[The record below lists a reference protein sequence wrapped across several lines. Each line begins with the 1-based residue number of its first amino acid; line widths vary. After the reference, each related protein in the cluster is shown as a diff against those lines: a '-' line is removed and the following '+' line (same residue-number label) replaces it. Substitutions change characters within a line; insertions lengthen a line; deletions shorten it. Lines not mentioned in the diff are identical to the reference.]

1 MGPEKWIGRLR
12 RMESESE
19 SGAAA
24 DTPPLET
31 LSFHGDEE
39 IIEVVE
45 LDPGP
50 PDPGENCRA
59 SDRGTGGAHPWP
71 LTPASPPSP
80 PLPTGHSYRP
90 LSPFPPALP
99 PHLVLRPGR
108 GGGSPDASSGPSPH
122 TPPSHHPL
130 GPPFP
135 HRLWPT
141 PGPQTSPVLRPQCP
155 LLPAA
160 SPPRRPRPGF
170 TLSV

>member
-50 PDPGENCRA
+50 PDPGENCA
-59 SDRGTGGAHPWP
+59 PQAVGQEA
-71 LTPASPPSP
+71 LT
-80 PLPTGHSYRP
+80 
-90 LSPFPPALP
+90 
-99 PHLVLRPGR
+99 
-108 GGGSPDASSGPSPH
+108 SG
-122 TPPSHHPL
+122 L
-130 GPPFP
+130 
-135 HRLWPT
+135 
-141 PGPQTSPVLRPQCP
+141 
-155 LLPAA
+155 
-160 SPPRRPRPGF
+160 
-170 TLSV
+170 

>member
-1 MGPEKWIGRLR
+1 
-12 RMESESE
+12 MESESE

-50 PDPGENCRA
+50 PDPGENCR
-59 SDRGTGGAHPWP
+59 SSGHGTRGAHLWP
-71 LTPASPPSP
+71 MTPVSPPSP
-80 PLPTGHSYRP
+80 LHPTGHSYRLP
-90 LSPFPPALP
+90 SPFPSP
-99 PHLVLRPGR
+99 PTPTRLRPGR
-108 GGGSPDASSGPSPH
+108 CGGSPDASSGPSPH

-135 HRLWPT
+135 HSLWPT
-141 PGPQTSPVLRPQCP
+141 PGARTSRVLRPTC
-155 LLPAA
+155 LRLPAT
-160 SPPRRPRPGF
+160 SRPRIIPF
-170 TLSV
+170 V